1 MQSFF
6 CNEAKKNKKMQE
18 LVANNPVAWIN
29 VDNKLIQV
37 GGE

>member
-1 MQSFF
+1 MQSF
-6 CNEAKKNKKMQE
+6 CNEAKKKMQE